1 MGVRSLD
8 DIPEILYNKKAVQ
21 AIGQQTGRQYAE
33 LSPAGFQRRKRVMR
47 MTGYEI
53 TMICIAAMTLLLKL
67 IEVIYNLIKK

>member
-1 MGVRSLD
+1 MC
-8 DIPEILYNKKAVQ
+8 
-21 AIGQQTGRQYAE
+21 
-33 LSPAGFQRRKRVMR
+33 